1 MNDPALQAPAGPA
14 TPLAAI
20 GGNRHDRRA
29 ARAAA
34 RTGSSVKDFAARNN
48 LGLTKVYAEIGAGRL
63 IAHKVG
69 SRTIIFDDDE
79 AAWRALASQARAA
92 TGRRPE
98 VLHLPTQHAVGRRS
112 RKGWRTVSS
121 GPPANQG

>member
-1 MNDPALQAPAGPA
+1 MNDPALGNRHNRRAAQAAARTGSSVKDFNDPALQAPAGPA
-14 TPLAAI
+14 TPLAAS

-29 ARAAA
+29 AKAAA

-63 IAHKVG
+63 VAHKVG

-79 AAWRALASQARAA
+79 LAWRASLPKLNPVQAGA
-92 TGRRPE
+92 
-98 VLHLPTQHAVGRRS
+98 
-112 RKGWRTVSS
+112 
-121 GPPANQG
+121 